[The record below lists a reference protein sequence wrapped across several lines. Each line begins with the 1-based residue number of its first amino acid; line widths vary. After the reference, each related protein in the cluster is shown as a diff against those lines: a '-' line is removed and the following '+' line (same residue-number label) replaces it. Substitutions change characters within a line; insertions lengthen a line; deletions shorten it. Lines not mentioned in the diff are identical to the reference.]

1 VKRKPIQ
8 TLEREPPGGRLDFWP
23 LPAENDGMVIRGR
36 IQNGVVVLDADAPLP
51 EGAEVSVV
59 FPPAP
64 EAASETMSEAERQ
77 RVLQIM
83 DRIAALPIEGMTD
96 PFSGADHDKVL
107 YGRP

>member
-1 VKRKPIQ
+1 
-8 TLEREPPGGRLDFWP
+8 
-23 LPAENDGMVIRGR
+23 MVIRGR
-36 IQNGVVVLDADAPLP
+36 IQNGVVVLEADAAVP

-64 EAASETMSEAERQ
+64 EPVSETMSEAERQ
-77 RVLQIM
+77 RVLRIM

-107 YGRP
+107 YGKP